1 MEREKA
7 KPNRRLGEFTDESKI
22 KLIKEVKK
30 DEIIWNLSHKQHSDA
45 NGIKCA
51 WEFVAAEMNREIE
64 TCRNGWKS
72 LRDSYRYHVKRVA
85 KSGSAGVPI
94 EGPVASDSI
103 DWRFAPHMEFLPD
116 LSSQRRTFFSSSS
129 FALDTPAQLYTEIVD
144 TDKRSWID
152 SENGLERELSDQSS
166 CESSTPLRTP
176 SPTVASFLRS
186 IWEIHL
192 TEQCIG
198 LHTLLRLQ
206 LQNVVC

>member
-1 MEREKA
+1 MRW
-7 KPNRRLGEFTDESKI
+7 ES
-22 KLIKEVKK
+22 
-30 DEIIWNLSHKQHSDA
+30 
-45 NGIKCA
+45 
-51 WEFVAAEMNREIE
+51 VAAEMNKDIE

-85 KSGSAGVPI
+85 KSGSAGGVPI

-116 LSSQRRTFFSSSS
+116 LSSQRRTFSASSS
-129 FALDTPAQLYTEIVD
+129 FAHDTPAQLYTEIVD
-144 TDKRSWID
+144 TDESSWID
-152 SENGLERELSDQSS
+152 SEKGLERELSDQSS
-166 CESSTPLRTP
+166 WESSTPLRTP
-176 SPTVASFLRS
+176 SPNVACFLRS
-186 IWEIHL
+186 IGEIHL